1 MAELAL
7 IGDPATANLAP
18 NGTID
23 TPLENLI
30 INISDTLDF
39 NGTASDFEANLPF
52 TYLWN
57 FGAGSGIADATIE
70 DPGSVLFNNEG
81 VFTVS
86 FTVTD
91 SLGQTDPTPASRIIE
106 VCTPPSVSILEP
118 ENKHIQTSST
128 LTIQAHP
135 CLDSSTHAGWG
146 VRFRLINSD
155 GITVDQADDT
165 VTPYQATFTGLLKDE
180 YTVQA
185 TLIDQFTVE
194 VGGTTTQV
202 SQIGIGD
209 YYVAVGD
216 SITLGLGDDLLSDNI
231 SQDGRNTT
239 GGYPPILND
248 RLTTLKDYP
257 HTVINNGI
265 AGDTSIE
272 GLLLMPSLLASN
284 PEIQY
289 FLIQYGTNDAG
300 IPLPSG
306 LNLSAGQSGYNGSF
320 KDNMQQMITLV
331 ANAGKQAYLA
341 KIPFAKGSFSGRNTL
356 IQEYNQV
363 IDQLISE
370 NSISVAAPDLYT
382 FFELNQD
389 QYSDDLHLNGT
400 GYQSMADLWFN
411 ALTP

>member
-1 MAELAL
+1 M
-7 IGDPATANLAP
+7 
-18 NGTID
+18 
-23 TPLENLI
+23 
-30 INISDTLDF
+30 
-39 NGTASDFEANLPF
+39 
-52 TYLWN
+52 
-57 FGAGSGIADATIE
+57 
-70 DPGSVLFNNEG
+70 
-81 VFTVS
+81 
-86 FTVTD
+86 
-91 SLGQTDPTPASRIIE
+91 
-106 VCTPPSVSILEP
+106 
-118 ENKHIQTSST
+118 
-128 LTIQAHP
+128 
-135 CLDSSTHAGWG
+135 
-146 VRFRLINSD
+146 
-155 GITVDQADDT
+155 
-165 VTPYQATFTGLLKDE
+165 
-180 YTVQA
+180 
-185 TLIDQFTVE
+185 
-194 VGGTTTQV
+194 
-202 SQIGIGD
+202 
-209 YYVAVGD
+209 
-216 SITLGLGDDLLSDNI
+216 
-231 SQDGRNTT
+231 
-239 GGYPPILND
+239 ND

-284 PEIQY
+284 QEAL
-289 FLIQYGTNDAG
+289 FVLIQYGTNDAG

-306 LNLSAGQSGYNGSF
+306 LNLSTGQSGYNGSF

-370 NSISVAAPDLYT
+370 NSISVAAPDFYT